1 MDVFSEWSGISLEY
15 AFTFERPVIFI
26 DVPKKILN
34 LNSEDIFLEPIEISI
49 RNKIGHVVSPHNLE
63 KIPSLIMSSNENDK
77 KIHDLIKVIRSKTV
91 YNIGESAMVGAKY
104 IQKLNKEL
112 Y

>member
-1 MDVFSEWSGISLEY
+1 
-15 AFTFERPVIFI
+15 
-26 DVPKKILN
+26 
-34 LNSEDIFLEPIEISI
+34 
-49 RNKIGHVVSPHNLE
+49 
-63 KIPSLIMSSNENDK
+63 MSSNENDK